1 MTGDHDARRAVER
14 ALRDRTR
21 RHFFADCGVGLGTM
35 ALASL
40 LGEGLP
46 ARAGTEPAAGPSR
59 PRTPAQA
66 APRGTDPLAA
76 RPGHFPA
83 RARSVIYL
91 FMAGGPS
98 QLELFDY
105 KPQLQRYSGQ
115 PIPDSFIRGRRF
127 AFMDIFTKEHPK
139 LLGTVRRFARH
150 GQSGAWVSELLPH
163 LAGAVDDLTFI
174 KSAATDVFN
183 HAPAKLFANTGTVQF
198 GRPSMG
204 SWITYG
210 IGSESSSLPGFV
222 VLQSGPRGPRGGAV
236 NWGSGFLPSAYQGVP
251 LRAGGDPI
259 LNLATPEGISRR
271 QQRRTIETIATLNR
285 SHLDVTADPEIAT
298 RINAYEVAFR
308 MQTSAPELIDLGSE
322 TAETLR
328 MYGTEP
334 GRPGFATNCLLARR
348 LVERG
353 VRFVQLYHTE
363 WDHHGTPGQTL
374 TGDLDQVC
382 RDIDQPCAALIKD
395 LKMRGLLDTTLVVW
409 GGEFGRTPMGEI
421 RETVGRNHHID
432 SMTVWLA
439 GGGVKPGITV
449 GETDEFGFGAASDRV
464 HVHDLQAT
472 ILHLLGLEHTKL
484 TYRFQGR
491 DFRLTDVAGQVVTK
505 LLA

>member
-1 MTGDHDARRAVER
+1 
-14 ALRDRTR
+14 
-21 RHFFADCGVGLGTM
+21 M

-40 LGEGLP
+40 LGADRAASAGSGSEPEPSPRKPTGHVYP
-46 ARAGTEPAAGPSR
+46 ARN
-59 PRTPAQA
+59 
-66 APRGTDPLAA
+66 PLAV

-105 KPQLQRYSGQ
+105 KPRLQGYSGK
-115 PIPDSFIRGRRF
+115 PIPDSFIQGRRF
-127 AFMDIFTKEHPK
+127 AFMDTFTKEHPR
-139 LLGTVRRFARH
+139 LLGTTRRFAQH
-150 GQSGAWVSELLPH
+150 GQSGAWVSELMPH
-163 LAGAVDDLTFI
+163 LAGVVDDLTFV

-204 SWITYG
+204 SWINYG

-236 NWGSGFLPSAYQGVP
+236 NWSGGFLPSAYQGVP
-251 LRAGGDPI
+251 LRSGGDPI
-259 LNLATPEGISRR
+259 LNLATPPGISRDD
-271 QQRRTIETIATLNR
+271 QRRTIQAIAALNR
-285 SHLDVTADPEIAT
+285 SRLDVVADPEIAT

-308 MQTSAPELIDLGSE
+308 MQTSAPELIDLASE
-322 TAETLR
+322 TPETLKL
-328 MYGTEP
+328 YGVEP
-334 GRPGFATNCLLARR
+334 GQPGFATNCLLARR

-363 WDHHGTPGQTL
+363 WDHHGNPGQTL
-374 TGDLDQVC
+374 GRDLDHVC
-382 RDIDQPCAALIKD
+382 RDVDRPCAALIRD
-395 LKMRGLLDTTLVVW
+395 LKARGLLDSTLVVW

-421 RETVGRNHHID
+421 RESVGRNHHID
-432 SMTVWLA
+432 AMTYWLA
-439 GGGVKPGITV
+439 GGGTRPGFTL
-449 GETDEFGFGAASDRV
+449 GETDEFGFAPVADRV

-472 ILHLLGLEHTKL
+472 ILHLLGLDHTRL
-484 TYRFQGR
+484 TFRFQGR